1 MAKRFIAAIL
11 AVMTVVSAMAITVSA
26 KEYYYEDFEN
36 VMLALKKVA
45 TEIGSTALDGVIS
58 IGVEW
63 GKSAFGNKIYEY
75 LR

>member
-1 MAKRFIAAIL
+1 M
-11 AVMTVVSAMAITVSA
+11 
-26 KEYYYEDFEN
+26 YEMKIQN
-36 VMLALKKVA
+36 IKKKVA

-63 GKSAFGNKIYEY
+63 GKSAFGDKIYEY